1 LQTSFFVA
9 RHWIYNLQ
17 IYIFVADCCI
27 VWHTMFHC
35 LQIYIF
41 VTDNRQFQYFTFLPH
56 DVEILVKFTFFPL
69 RWLLHWLCIYI
80 TVSIFFVYLHFC
92 HTMLNFLWNLHFCR
106 WLLHWLCIY
115 IFAVTLAVAV
125 ALFVHLHFC
134 RLFCIAYK
142 FRFLPL
148 AVALHFAAC
157 SCIAY
162 VFFCFANLHFC
173 RLLVH
178 CLSIYILSHTIVL
191 CWNKRSII
199 LPRPQGNNNNIVVGF
214 ILHKKY
220 AI

>member
-1 LQTSFFVA
+1 
-9 RHWIYNLQ
+9 
-17 IYIFVADCCI
+17 
-27 VWHTMFHC
+27 MFHC

-56 DVEILVKFTFFPL
+56 DVEILVKFTFLPL
-69 RWLLHWLCIYI
+69 
-80 TVSIFFVYLHFC
+80 V
-92 HTMLNFLWNLHFCR
+92 
-106 WLLHWLCIY
+106 
-115 IFAVTLAVAV
+115 VTLI
-125 ALFVHLHFC
+125 VHLHFRRYTC
-134 RLFCIAYK
+134 CCSCIVCKSTFLPVVCIAYK

-148 AVALHFAAC
+148 AVTLHFAAC

-199 LPRPQGNNNNIVVGF
+199 LPRPQGNNNKNVVGF
-214 ILHKKY
+214 ILDLIKMSLDLY
-220 AI
+220 

>member
-1 LQTSFFVA
+1 
-9 RHWIYNLQ
+9 
-17 IYIFVADCCI
+17 
-27 VWHTMFHC
+27 MFHC

-162 VFFCFANLHFC
+162 VFFFVLQICIFAACWCIVWAFTFC
-173 RLLVH
+173 RTLLYCVGTNDRLYYRGH
-178 CLSIYILSHTIVL
+178 KAIIIILSL
-191 CWNKRSII
+191 DLFFII
-199 LPRPQGNNNNIVVGF
+199 T
-214 ILHKKY
+214 
-220 AI
+220 